1 MQLLKEHY
9 TSERNIGF
17 YADKLCL
24 SPKYLSQMVLAAS
37 GRHVKD
43 WVQDY
48 VILEA
53 KALLRRKPAVHGAA
67 SKRYVEFS
75 QPIVLRGLF
84 QESRRLFAID
94 VSKYGVADYCFLTN
108 GI

>member
-43 WVQDY
+43 WG
-48 VILEA
+48 A
-53 KALLRRKPAVHGAA
+53 GLRYTGSKSPAEKPAVHGAA

>member
-1 MQLLKEHY
+1 MTDLGFMQLLKEHY
-9 TSERNIGF
+9 VSERNIGF

-43 WVQDY
+43 WVRDY

-53 KALLRRKPAVHGAA
+53 KALLRSRQYTVSQVSDMLNFPNQSFFGVYFKKAVGCSPSAYQ
-67 SKRYVEFS
+67 SME
-75 QPIVLRGLF
+75 
-84 QESRRLFAID
+84 
-94 VSKYGVADYCFLTN
+94 
-108 GI
+108 

>member
-48 VILEA
+48 VIGSKSPAE
-53 KALLRRKPAVHGAA
+53 KPAVHGAA